1 MIKTPQNVKL
11 LTNVQVVRL
20 KKGNQKFEIA
30 CYPNKIVDW
39 RNKRETNL
47 NEVLQ
52 IDKIFVDVQ
61 KGEFAQKKAMK
72 EPFGKMSEEEIIVEI
87 LNKGE
92 FQLSDKERDTQ
103 LENLRLD
110 IANIIVK
117 MAINANDGN

>member
-72 EPFGKMSEEEIIVEI
+72 EAFGKMSEEEIIVEI

-92 FQLSDKERDTQ
+92 F
-103 LENLRLD
+103 
-110 IANIIVK
+110 
-117 MAINANDGN
+117 